1 MKRLISL
8 LLAVL
13 LLCQF
18 CACTAMK
25 KEKENEKIEQEETKK
40 TETEQKEE
48 ESFLGTRSGRKYEST
63 YIGLGCKLTSDW
75 TYYNDEELS
84 ELSGVVLDR
93 LDGDYRVLM
102 ENATVIYDM
111 YALHSDGYSS
121 ISINMEKVSAAQ
133 LKNIDI
139 KSNLELLMPTLTD
152 LYEELG
158 YENTQ
163 CSLDSVT
170 IDGEKFYCVRM
181 SADTYGVKIHQLLI
195 QIPCKNHMASMTVT
209 SYLEDLTLDYLDYF
223 YIV

>member
-1 MKRLISL
+1 MKRFLSL
-8 LLAVL
+8 LLTVL
-13 LLCQF
+13 LLCQL
-18 CACTAMK
+18 CACSAMK
-25 KEKENEKIEQEETKK
+25 KAKEIEESEPEDTKK
-40 TETEQKEE
+40 NITVQEEE

-93 LDGDYRVLM
+93 LNDDYRTLI

-121 ISINMEKVSAAQ
+121 ISINMEKVSATQ

-152 LYEELG
+152 LYEEMG

-170 IDGEKFYCVRM
+170 IEGEKFYCVRM
-181 SADTYGVKIHQLLI
+181 TADTYGVKIYQLLI

-209 SYLEDLTLDYLDYF
+209 TYFEDMTVDYLDYF
-223 YIV
+223 YLV